1 MASKE
6 KPDIVY
12 ALADYKQL
20 VIAYK
25 TKYAQM
31 VRQVAFWKTCVV
43 WLVFIISIIV
53 VAATAG
59 FFEYMGRLSSRQ
71 KNISSLEEQVQDM
84 SFRLDTAQ
92 GQLQKTRFEL
102 AQKEEAVKQMEKN
115 SSTASKKL
123 LEKLLKDQEP
133 REPR

>member
-6 KPDIVY
+6 KSDIVY

-31 VRQVAFWKTCVV
+31 VRQVAFWKTCAV
-43 WLVFIISIIV
+43 WLVVIISITV
-53 VAATAG
+53 VAAAAG
-59 FFEYMGRLSSRQ
+59 FFNYMGRLSSGQ
-71 KNISSLEEQVQDM
+71 KNISSLEEQVQDL

-102 AQKEEAVKQMEKN
+102 AQKEEALKQMEKN

-133 REPR
+133 R

>member
-1 MASKE
+1 
-6 KPDIVY
+6 
-12 ALADYKQL
+12 
-20 VIAYK
+20 
-25 TKYAQM
+25 
-31 VRQVAFWKTCVV
+31 
-43 WLVFIISIIV
+43 
-53 VAATAG
+53 VAAAAG
-59 FFEYMGRLSSRQ
+59 FFDYMGRLSSRQ
-71 KNISSLEEQVQDM
+71 KNISSLEEQVQDL

-92 GQLQKTRFEL
+92 GQLQKVRFEL

>member
-6 KPDIVY
+6 KSDIVY

-20 VIAYK
+20 VVAYK

-43 WLVFIISIIV
+43 WLVFIISIV
-53 VAATAG
+53 VLAAAAV
-59 FFEYMGRLSSRQ
+59 FFNYSSRLYSRQ
-71 KNISSLEEQVQDM
+71 KDISNLEEQARDL
-84 SFRLDTAQ
+84 SFRLDTAR
-92 GQLQKTRFEL
+92 GQLQKVRFEL

-115 SSTASKKL
+115 ISTASKKL
-123 LEKLLKDQEP
+123 LEKLLKDQES

>member
-1 MASKE
+1 MAAKE
-6 KPDIVY
+6 KSDIVY

-20 VIAYK
+20 VVAYK
-25 TKYAQM
+25 TKYSLM
-31 VRQVAFWKTCVV
+31 VRQVTFWKTCVV
-43 WLVFIISIIV
+43 WLVFIISIVV
-53 VAATAG
+53 VAAAAG
-59 FFEYMGRLSSRQ
+59 FFDYTGRLSSRQ
-71 KNISSLEEQVQDM
+71 KNIFSLEEQVQDL

-92 GQLQKTRFEL
+92 SQLQKVRFEL
-102 AQKEEAVKQMEKN
+102 AQKEEAIKQMEKN